1 MQIQLLQL
9 CKQTMI
15 INTIHTVPNANNN
28 LYRSGYFGDMWC
40 MTSSPYPSPSY
51 TADDV
56 KGSDRL
62 FIDYNANIYQSLIN
76 AQVATQEQICIYDPC
91 KALPDNLE
99 TITPT
104 PSTPKPTPNPNPN
117 PGTDDP
123 NITIPTP
130 KPSPIP
136 DPDKTTKAPQYNIAC
151 YSCQGKNCEGI
162 EQCKSDENVCSKT
175 DLNGVITRSCH
186 KLRSNEEIGCN
197 VAGSTIQC
205 YCNSNYCNSASAFS
219 TNLSFILMSIG
230 LYLRLTLW

>member
-15 INTIHTVPNANNN
+15 INTIRTVPNNK

-91 KALPDNLE
+91 KALPNNLE

-104 PSTPKPTPNPNPN
+104 PSPNPNPD
-117 PGTDDP
+117 PDDP
-123 NITIPTP
+123 DIITIPT
-130 KPSPIP
+130 
-136 DPDKTTKAPQYNIAC
+136 
-151 YSCQGKNCEGI
+151 
-162 EQCKSDENVCSKT
+162 
-175 DLNGVITRSCH
+175 H
-186 KLRSNEEIGCN
+186 
-197 VAGSTIQC
+197 
-205 YCNSNYCNSASAFS
+205 
-219 TNLSFILMSIG
+219 
-230 LYLRLTLW
+230 

>member
-1 MQIQLLQL
+1 
-9 CKQTMI
+9 MI

-76 AQVATQEQICIYDPC
+76 AQVVTQEQICIYDPC
-91 KALPDNLE
+91 KALPNNLE

-104 PSTPKPTPNPNPN
+104 PSPNPNPD
-117 PGTDDP
+117 PDDP
-123 NITIPTP
+123 DIITTPTP
-130 KPSPIP
+130 PNQNPNP
-136 DPDKTTKAPQYNIAC
+136 DPDPGDSDIITEAPQYNIAC

-205 YCNSNYCNSASAFS
+205 YCESNYCNSASAFS